1 MAKNYIFRRPQIAAA
16 FREQVI
22 LGLDVVG
29 ILVQNA
35 IKKGMGEHG
44 SGEGGTP
51 SPAGSPPAVQT
62 GALRRSIQVDRSQVE
77 TKLRVRIGT
86 NLIYA
91 PIQEYGGTITA
102 KNAPCLAFE
111 VAPDEILL
119 VKSVRLPARP
129 YLRPGLKKAKRKVRL
144 AFRKALKGLRI

>member
-16 FREQVI
+16 FRRQVI
-22 LGLDVVG
+22 RGLDVVG
-29 ILVQNA
+29 IMVQNA
-35 IKKGMGEHG
+35 IKTGLGAHG
-44 SGEGGTP
+44 SGKGGTP

-86 NLIYA
+86 GLRYA
-91 PIQEYGGTITA
+91 RIHEYGGTITA
-102 KNAPCLAFE
+102 KHAPALVFE
-111 VAPDEILL
+111 VAPGEIRR

-129 YLRPGLKKAKRKVRL
+129 YLRPGLKKSKRKVRL